1 MKILLIMPDAH
12 MHKLRIGGFVCS
24 LREAPLTLTM
34 LAALI
39 PDPDIEWELV
49 DGSVSPIPIDRH
61 ADLVGISVITGNACR
76 AYELADQYRRMR
88 IPVVLGGVHVTVLP
102 DEAAQH
108 ADALVMGLAERTWP
122 RLVADFRQGRM
133 AARYEE
139 DDYGDHL
146 VAGLPIPRRDLQRH
160 SAYVMPNTL
169 YATRGCKRTCDFC
182 ATLPVIPKYLRRPVA
197 DVVAELRAIPSRYV
211 CFNDVSLVEDVEY
224 SKELFAAMIPLR
236 KRWGGLTTVEVA
248 QHPDLLDLMQ
258 KSGCAYLLLGFESV
272 NQSNMR
278 GIYKGFNKTAAY
290 RQVTD
295 TLHHH
300 GIAVQGCFVFGLD
313 EDDTSV
319 FANTVDQVMAMNLDI
334 PRYSLYTPYPGTLLF
349 KRLLAEKRILS
360 FNWED
365 YDTMHVVI
373 QPGRM
378 TPQELY
384 DGFKWA
390 YRETFQI
397 GKIARRVAGLDLT
410 CLINGVGN
418 LAYRVFVRR
427 LYHDPRFAQPYSVS
441 NPGAWTGNGSSLCSV
456 KP

>member
-1 MKILLIMPDAH
+1 MAKGASVL
-12 MHKLRIGGFVCS
+12 
-24 LREAPLTLTM
+24 EA
-34 LAALI
+34 
-39 PDPDIEWELV
+39 
-49 DGSVSPIPIDRH
+49 
-61 ADLVGISVITGNACR
+61 
-76 AYELADQYRRMR
+76 
-88 IPVVLGGVHVTVLP
+88 
-102 DEAAQH
+102 
-108 ADALVMGLAERTWP
+108 
-122 RLVADFRQGRM
+122 
-133 AARYEE
+133 
-139 DDYGDHL
+139 
-146 VAGLPIPRRDLQRH
+146 
-160 SAYVMPNTL
+160 
-169 YATRGCKRTCDFC
+169 
-182 ATLPVIPKYLRRPVA
+182 
-197 DVVAELRAIPSRYV
+197 
-211 CFNDVSLVEDVEY
+211 
-224 SKELFAAMIPLR
+224 
-236 KRWGGLTTVEVA
+236 
-248 QHPDLLDLMQ
+248 
-258 KSGCAYLLLGFESV
+258 
-272 NQSNMR
+272 
-278 GIYKGFNKTAAY
+278 
-290 RQVTD
+290 
-295 TLHHH
+295 LHHH

-441 NPGAWTGNGSSLCSV
+441 NPGAWTGNGS
-456 KP
+456 